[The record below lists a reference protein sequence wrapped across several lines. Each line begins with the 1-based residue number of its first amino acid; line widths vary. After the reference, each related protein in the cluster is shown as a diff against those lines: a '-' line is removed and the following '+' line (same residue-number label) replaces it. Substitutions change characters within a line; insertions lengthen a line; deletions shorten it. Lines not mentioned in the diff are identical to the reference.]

1 MNFHAITL
9 GHSINNKAL
18 LGFQSHS
25 YHQPGDPGGYEAGG
39 KIQEA
44 SSSSF
49 HNWIWGCVCV
59 WGGYLSQRESGER
72 HDRVIKEARCTRLS
86 FRARFT
92 HSVLADAVS
101 LVWFR
106 GCVIREAEQKQKRLQ
121 GDHRWNPTVHAV
133 RMWTNSVIHS
143 SLMRLRVTWILFQGR
158 MIGFLLDRSNT
169 IWLNQVSVVYV
180 LYYF

>member
-49 HNWIWGCVCV
+49 HNWI
-59 WGGYLSQRESGER
+59 GGGAVFVAKGKRRTSEC
-72 HDRVIKEARCTRLS
+72 HDRAIKEARCTRLS

-92 HSVLADAVS
+92 HAVLTDAVS

-143 SLMRLRVTWILFQGR
+143 SLMRLRMTWILFQGR

-169 IWLNQVSVVYV
+169 LWLNQVSVVYV